1 MEMEALQR
9 VATSMKTSKRS
20 RTLAYLT
27 GAGSVLDLTGCSRWF
42 EELAPGRPRDR
53 RPAAGPE
60 KDFAAVGKH
69 LENALLRYVEQ
80 IPKARGL
87 DLRRVLKGRLTL
99 DVARPDRQRI
109 GGVDR

>member
-1 MEMEALQR
+1 MEALQR

-53 RPAAGPE
+53 HPDAGLA
-60 KDFAAVGKH
+60 KDLSAVGKD
-69 LENALLRYVEQ
+69 LENAFLRYVER
-80 IPKARGL
+80 IPKDQGL
-87 DLRRVLKGRLTL
+87 DLRRGLKSRCPLE
-99 DVARPDRQRI
+99 VARPDRRRV

>member
-27 GAGSVLDLTGCSRWF
+27 GAGSVLDLTGYSRWF

-69 LENALLRYVEQ
+69 LNFARAAEEGEAARQ
-80 IPKARGL
+80 IAQASEGLAAKAPPPTSPSASQA
-87 DLRRVLKGRLTL
+87 TL
-99 DVARPDRQRI
+99 AAN
-109 GGVDR
+109 